1 MTLGKKIRQLRRD
14 QGMSQ
19 QALSDKLGVTAQAV
33 SKWENETS
41 YPDISMLPSLA
52 SVFGVQIDDLFEYS
66 RDKQMEKISNMIE
79 LKANITNKEFADA
92 ESFLLRE
99 IERNPEDHESNSML
113 ADLYC
118 TQAIMLNRK
127 AVHYGK
133 VALALEP
140 NSKFDL
146 NTINNSWG
154 GMRYDWNVADHH
166 ELIDYLKKLLK
177 DSPEN
182 TKAYFYLIDNLV
194 DDGRIAEARSVLA
207 ESEVKNPDNLNEA
220 YAIWID
226 ENVSGFESVRK
237 RYEDLAAKY
246 PNDWRILFNIA
257 NSFSHNEH
265 YEQAIVYWQM
275 AFNAMKPPRFTDFYE
290 SIALCHIRLGNTERA
305 IETYKKEKALLR
317 DEWNMS
323 FGRDQDTLDEK
334 IRKLEGLS
342 STR

>member
-133 VALALEP
+133 AALALEP

-246 PNDWRILFNIA
+246 PDDWRILFNIA

-290 SIALCHIRLGNTERA
+290 SIALCHIRLGNKERA
-305 IETYKKEKALLR
+305 IEAYRNEKALLR